1 MTDKAI
7 SPLRQRL
14 IEDMAIRRL
23 SPKTQLHY
31 IRHVKRFADFLG
43 RPADKATAEGVH
55 RYQLWLASIGTTVPT
70 VNVSATA
77 LRFFFKITLKRRDL
91 AEEIVST
98 REPRRLPIVL
108 SPEEVGRL
116 LASARNIK
124 HKALLSL
131 AYATGLR
138 ASEVVSLK
146 LIDIDSDRMVIR
158 VERGTSQKDRYVI
171 LPPNLLEILREWWRL
186 ARRKGWMSPGQP
198 WLFPGCRGQHTRAR
212 QRHRIVRLAGRA
224 GIPKRV
230 GVHTLRHS
238 FATHLLEQDVGIRV
252 IQTLLGHKKLD
263 TTALYTYVAVGALG
277 QVTSPLDVLLKC
289 PADARPSSRPAVEVA
304 DVFRHRGPAWR
315 ASHAGHVS
323 LGQLKVMSAIERCRT
338 AALGGHVE
346 RCEACAHLR
355 ISYNSCRNR
364 HCPKCQAAAEGV
376 THRSPRRAAA
386 GALFPCRLHPA
397 GTGRRHRLPEQIGRL

>member
-7 SPLRQRL
+7 SPLRRRL

-43 RPADKATAEGVH
+43 RSADKATAEDVH

-91 AEEIVST
+91 AEEVVST
-98 REPRRLPIVL
+98 REPRRLPVIL

-146 LIDIDSDRMVIR
+146 LTDIDSDRMVIR
-158 VERGTSQKDRYVI
+158 VEQGKGKKDRYVI
-171 LPPNLLEILREWWRL
+171 LSPNLLKILREWWRV
-186 ARRKGWMSPGQP
+186 ARKKGWMSPGQP
-198 WLFPGCRGQHTRAR
+198 GCFLATGGSIRVRASST
-212 QRHRIVRLAGRA
+212 G
-224 GIPKRV
+224 
-230 GVHTLRHS
+230 S
-238 FATHLLEQDVGIRV
+238 FAWPQGVPALPNASAFTHCG
-252 IQTLLGHKKLD
+252 
-263 TTALYTYVAVGALG
+263 TALPPI
-277 QVTSPLDVLLKC
+277 SWSR
-289 PADARPSSRPAVEVA
+289 RPIFGSSRFYWDIRSSTRRRSTPAS
-304 DVFRHRGPAWR
+304 P
-315 ASHAGHVS
+315 
-323 LGQLKVMSAIERCRT
+323 SARSAR
-338 AALGGHVE
+338 
-346 RCEACAHLR
+346 
-355 ISYNSCRNR
+355 
-364 HCPKCQAAAEGV
+364 CQA
-376 THRSPRRAAA
+376 RS
-386 GALFPCRLHPA
+386 
-397 GTGRRHRLPEQIGRL
+397 